1 MNITLTE
8 LAELLKAPLPEV
20 GADTRITG
28 FASLQEAQSGDLSF
42 FSDPR
47 YRHRLDATKAG
58 VILVPEG
65 WTAWPTTAIG
75 LCVAEPSQAFQLVV
89 DKYGFQPTSAP
100 RGVHPSAVVA
110 AGVFADAAR
119 ISIGANA
126 VVEEGAQLGEDVEIG
141 AGCYVGR
148 GVKIGRGS
156 KLFANVTVH
165 DGCTLGENVVLH
177 SSCVIGADGFGYEF
191 VQGRHKKVRQAG
203 TVQIDNDVEI
213 GACTTVDRARFGRT
227 WIGEGTKIDNQVQ
240 IGHNAVLGKH
250 CIIVAG
256 TGIAGSAHIG
266 DYVVIAAQ
274 SGVAGHVTIGSQC
287 TIAARGGV
295 TKDLPAGPMTYMGF
309 PAVPAS
315 EERRRLVA
323 SRKLNELLARVRNLE
338 IRHGHTDGVE

>member
-1 MNITLTE
+1 MDITLTE
-8 LAELLKAPLPEV
+8 LAELLKARLPEV
-20 GADTRITG
+20 GAGARITG
-28 FASLQEAQSGDLSF
+28 FASLQEAGPGDLSF
-42 FSDPR
+42 YSDPR
-47 YRHRLDATKAG
+47 YRERLESTKAG

-65 WTAWPTTAIG
+65 CTHCPPTA
-75 LCVAEPSQAFQLVV
+75 VALEVPVPSQAFQQVV
-89 DKYGFQPTSAP
+89 EKFGFQATPAP
-100 RGVHPSAVVA
+100 GGIHPSAVVA
-110 AGVFADAAR
+110 AGTVVDASR

-126 VVEEGAQLGEDVEIG
+126 VVEPGAQLAEDVEIG

-165 DGCTLGENVVLH
+165 EGCTLGSGVILH

-250 CIIVAG
+250 CIVVAG

-295 TKDLPAGPMTYMGF
+295 TQDLPPGPVTYMGF
-309 PAVPAS
+309 PAVPAP
-315 EERRRLVA
+315 EERRRIAV
-323 SRKLNELLARVRNLE
+323 SRKLPELLARVRALE
-338 IRHGHTDGVE
+338 TKDGTAEQA